1 MKYTREQTLLL
12 QNALQSLPGYEATK
26 CYFAMRYW
34 HPFTDAVVSQMQSD
48 GIDKFV
54 VLPLYPQFSISTSG
68 SSLRILKELFMSPS
82 TTLGKAPHTVV
93 PYWYHRPEYIHTVAK
108 LVVEKLHE
116 FTPAELAQNNGEI
129 HVLFS
134 AHGVPEY
141 YITRENDPYQLHI
154 QECTQLIEQEVR
166 RMLSTTTTAA
176 AAAPVDVRI
185 TAHHENVVVC
195 EAPTTTTTS
204 SSTEPHSAIASR
216 STTPPKIR
224 FHLSF
229 QSRVGPIKWLQ
240 PYTEDM
246 LDYLGKQQQVK
257 NLVVIPISF
266 VSEHIETLE
275 EIDQEYQEIAHEKGI
290 LNWKRVPALNV
301 DPDFIHALKNVVV
314 SIEQNKI
321 IFPF

>member
-1 MKYTREQTLLL
+1 MKYTREQTLML
-12 QNALQSLPGYEATK
+12 QNALQSIPGYEATK

-68 SSLRILKELFMSPS
+68 SSLRILKELFGAPS

-93 PYWYHRPEYIHTVAK
+93 PYWYHRPEYIKTVAK
-108 LVVEKLHE
+108 LVVEKLHA

-166 RMLSTTTTAA
+166 RMLSASSSAIDVSITTHQ
-176 AAAPVDVRI
+176 D
-185 TAHHENVVVC
+185 NLVVC
-195 EAPTTTTTS
+195 ESPSTTTS
-204 SSTEPHSAIASR
+204 SSETSSAAAAPSLAS
-216 STTPPKIR
+216 TPPKVR

-246 LDYLGKQQQVK
+246 LEYLGKQQQVK

-275 EIDQEYQEIAHEKGI
+275 EIDQEYQEIAPEKGI
-290 LNWKRVPALNV
+290 TNWKRVPALNL
-301 DPDFIHALKNVVV
+301 DPDFIHALKSVVV
-314 SIEQNKI
+314 RICKSFLLFE
-321 IFPF
+321 FLFGC